1 VLTFGNPFDKL
12 EEKAK
17 VGVGRAMSHIPQN
30 ERKAGTKKK
39 IVEAA
44 MTLFST
50 KGYYQTNSKEIVKE
64 AGIAVGSFYRHFSDK
79 KDVLKYI
86 LDSYI
91 QDALSE
97 TSDPNDYTNSAGRK
111 EALTRLIHR
120 CFDLHRFTPGFYQ
133 QVTLLSSV
141 DEEISQIFNE
151 YRTAIYSRIN
161 DLITIHVP
169 GLSAEKGRAACT
181 IIYSAIEGA
190 IHAVKFLKADVEE
203 ELLIEELMR
212 FVDSYLSALIVD
224 NEM

>member
-1 VLTFGNPFDKL
+1 MKHT
-12 EEKAK
+12 
-17 VGVGRAMSHIPQN
+17 PQDD
-30 ERKAGTKKK
+30 RKAGTKKK

-97 TSDPNDYTNSAGRK
+97 TSELNDYTDSTGRK

-141 DEEISQIFNE
+141 DEEISLVFNE
-151 YRTAIYSRIN
+151 YQTAIYSRIN
-161 DLITIHVP
+161 DFITIYAP
-169 GLSAEKGRAACT
+169 GLPSEKSKAACT
-181 IIYSAIEGA
+181 IIYSAIEGT
-190 IHAVKFLKADVEE
+190 IHAVKFSKNDVEE
-203 ELLIEELMR
+203 ELLIKELVR
-212 FVDSYLSALIVD
+212 FVDSYLYALIYD